1 MPGLKAQQ
9 DPIAD
14 TLTPFDVRQT
24 VDQLNLI
31 GVTIDRDGT
40 LSYANPYTY
49 RVTAWQP
56 DDIVGKNFFD
66 IFIPA
71 ADRARLELEFEDAL
85 TKATF
90 PEQREI
96 SMLARSGAVRNVLL
110 NSFIANRG
118 DNSTGTHRYV
128 SSFTL
133 IGEDVTNKRRVAS
146 ALSNTNAQ
154 LQDLV
159 DNTSDLIQ
167 LLTLDGKFIFVNRA
181 WREVLGYSSDE
192 IAALNLRDVLHPDYA
207 TSTLAALKRIQQGDK
222 LPYIETVF
230 RSKTGKTLFLS
241 GSVNC
246 RFDNDRP
253 TAFRCILHD
262 TTGKIR
268 AEKSQKLYYSIANWT
283 INTPNLDELYQ
294 KIHEELGNIIDA
306 RNFFIALYDAGKT
319 YLSFPYYVDEYF
331 GGNMRFTKRKIGNG
345 LTEYTIQA
353 NKPLFLYEKDIR
365 ALAEQHEIDL
375 YGQLQP
381 QVMLTAP
388 LRIGDEI
395 TGIIGVKS
403 YDDART
409 YGPRDLELL
418 EFISGQVA
426 LAIARKQ
433 SEAALDKQNA
443 RLNAMF
449 DSSTYLIWSVN
460 KALQLTS
467 FNRNYAQLIE
477 RNVGALPTLNSS
489 APNFGWRMVGPESRK
504 ILEDRYRQAF
514 RGVPQNFELR
524 IDGDR
529 LDNSEVW
536 LDFQLNPIMLASGL
550 IEEVS
555 GIARDI
561 TNRKRAEIATR
572 QSEEKFRGIFENLQ
586 DIYARVDRKGRIT
599 MVSPSVFKRLGYT
612 PDEVLGQD
620 AMQYFVDKSVI
631 HRAMIK
637 LGRNHSLRNFEVS
650 MRRKDGTERQFMFNM
665 LLLNDGP
672 SNDPDPVVAVLARD
686 ITELKRQSAELV
698 KAKDEAERSLKVKEQ
713 FLANMSHEIRTP
725 MNGVIG
731 MIDLLNDT
739 QLDDEQRS
747 YVKTIK
753 RSSETL
759 LNILNDILDLSKIE
773 AGKMVLHESPVA
785 FREIFEKLI
794 ALFGQQANSKNNT
807 LTYHLSPDL
816 PTYVIADQTRLLQV
830 LSNLTSN
837 AIKFTENGEVRV
849 EASLISKHG
858 KFNRIRVAVID
869 SGIGI
874 SPANI
879 KLLFNS
885 FSQVDTSSRK
895 SFGGTGL
902 GLAISKELATL
913 MKGEVGVESEVG
925 QGSTFW
931 FTIELKE
938 TAISPTQ
945 QTTEV
950 AEIALANFFS
960 TYHPQVLLVDDN
972 AVNRKVASEILR
984 KAGCVVTTADSGPAA
999 IQAVEERV
1007 KDGAGSA
1014 TPAASPF
1021 DVIFMD
1027 IQMPD
1032 MDGVETT
1039 RHLRGQFGSQL
1050 PTIVAMTAYSMRE
1063 DRERFISQGL
1073 DDYIAKPIRAQSLVA
1088 KVKEIVD
1095 SQQLKARQPESS
1107 SAPTVSKPKAQ
1118 EPKPENQLPILDEA
1132 IVGQLRDIGGQELV
1146 DSILEEFMIEAA
1158 DLVRGA
1164 VDAYALGDIPT
1175 VKSHLHTLKGSAGT
1189 IGVARMADIARTA
1202 EGKLKVNDTSGL
1214 NEALQDLEKAFA
1226 EFLATREEP

>member
-1 MPGLKAQQ
+1 MPTTSAPTAPVTHLPAR
-9 DPIAD
+9 
-14 TLTPFDVRQT
+14 FDVRQT

-31 GVTIDRDGT
+31 GLTIERDGT

-56 DDIVGKNFFD
+56 DEVVGKNFFD
-66 IFIPA
+66 LFIPA
-71 ADRARLELEFEDAL
+71 ADRARLELDFEDAL
-85 TKATF
+85 TKGGF
-90 PEQREI
+90 PEQKEI
-96 SMLARSGAVRNVLL
+96 TLLTRSGAVRNVLL
-110 NSFIANRG
+110 NSFIAN
-118 DNSTGTHRYV
+118 DADQKKTSSQSVT
-128 SSFTL
+128 SFTL

-146 ALSNTNAQ
+146 ALSSTNAQ

-181 WREVLGYSSDE
+181 WRECLGYSSDE

-207 TSTLAALKRIQQGDK
+207 SSTLALLKRIQEGSS
-222 LPYIETVF
+222 LPYVETVF
-230 RSKTGKTLFLS
+230 RTKTGKTLFLS
-241 GSVNC
+241 GSINC
-246 RFDNDRP
+246 RFDRGRP
-253 TAFRCILHD
+253 VSFRCILHD

-283 INTPNLDELYQ
+283 INTPNLDDLYQ
-294 KIHEELGNIIDA
+294 KIHQELGQIIDA
-306 RNFFIALYDAGKT
+306 RNFFIALYDPSKT

-331 GGNMRFTKRKIGNG
+331 GGTMRFTKRKLGNG
-345 LTEYTIQA
+345 ITEYAIQA

-365 ALAEQHEIDL
+365 QLARQHQIDL

-388 LRIGDEI
+388 LRVGDEI

-403 YDDART
+403 YKNAQT

-433 SEAALDKQNA
+433 SEAVLDKQNA

-449 DSSTYLIWSVN
+449 DSGTYLIWSIN
-460 KALQLTS
+460 RALQLTS
-467 FNRNYAQLIE
+467 YNKNYAQMME
-477 RNVGALPTLNSS
+477 RNLGYIPPLTGSV
-489 APNFGWRMVGPESRK
+489 PNLGWRMISPENRTL
-504 ILEDRYRQAF
+504 IEERYRQAF
-514 RGVPQNFELR
+514 KGQPQNFELR
-524 IDGDR
+524 IDDKR
-529 LDNSEVW
+529 HAETETW
-536 LDFQLNPIMLASGL
+536 LDFQINPILLSGGV
-550 IEEVS
+550 IDEVS

-572 QSEEKFRGIFENLQ
+572 RSEEKFRGIFENLQ
-586 DIYARVDRKGRIT
+586 DIYARIDANGKIT
-599 MVSPSVFKRLGYT
+599 MVSPSVFKRLGYM

-620 AMQYFVDKSVI
+620 AMQYFVDKRVVS
-631 HRAMIK
+631 RALVK
-637 LGRNHSLRNFEVS
+637 LNRNRSLRNFEVS
-650 MRRKDGTERQFMFNM
+650 LRRKDGSERQFMFNM
-665 LLLNDGP
+665 LLLND
-672 SNDPDPVVAVLARD
+672 DPDSGPVVAVLARD
-686 ITELKRQSAELV
+686 ITELKRQAAELV

-731 MIDLLNDT
+731 MIDLLIDT
-739 QLDDEQRS
+739 QLDDEQRD
-747 YVKTIK
+747 YVRTVK

-773 AGKMVLHESPVA
+773 AGKMELREAPIEFA
-785 FREIFEKLI
+785 EIFEKLI

-807 LTYHLSPDL
+807 LTYHLDPAL
-816 PTYVIADQTRLLQV
+816 PKYVIADQTRLLQV

-837 AIKFTENGEVRV
+837 AIKFTENGAVRV
-849 EASLISKHG
+849 AAKLVSKRG
-858 KFNRIRVAVID
+858 KFNRIWVGVTD

-874 SPANI
+874 SPENI

-902 GLAISKELATL
+902 GLAISKQIATL
-913 MKGEVGVESEVG
+913 MRGDVGVDSEEG
-925 QGSTFW
+925 KGSTFW
-931 FTIELKE
+931 FTMELKE
-938 TAISPTQ
+938 TAIAPTQ
-945 QTTEV
+945 QATEV
-950 AEIALANFFS
+950 AETSLANFFAD
-960 TYHPQVLLVDDN
+960 YHPQVLLVDDN
-972 AVNRKVASEILR
+972 AVNRKVASEIMR

-999 IQAVEERV
+999 IDAVRRRE
-1007 KDGAGSA
+1007 KGDS
-1014 TPAASPF
+1014 F

-1032 MDGVETT
+1032 MDGVEATGN
-1039 RHLRGQFGSQL
+1039 LRKEFGKQL
-1050 PTIVAMTAYSMRE
+1050 PVIVAMTAYSMRE

-1073 DDYIAKPIRAQSLVA
+1073 DDYIAKPIRAQSLIA
-1088 KVKEIVD
+1088 KVKELVD
-1095 SQQLKARQPESS
+1095 ARRQAEGKGPETERSEQPTTPRPEVT
-1107 SAPTVSKPKAQ
+1107 A
-1118 EPKPENQLPILDEA
+1118 EPGLPIIDET

-1146 DSILEEFMIEAA
+1146 DSIMEEFVTEAT
-1158 DLVRGA
+1158 DLVNGSL
-1164 VDAYALGDIPT
+1164 DAYALGDIPT

-1189 IGVARMADIARTA
+1189 IGVTRVADIARTA
-1202 EGKLKVNDTSGL
+1202 EGKLKLNDSSGL
-1214 NEALQDLEKAFA
+1214 GDALRALERAFG
-1226 EFLATREEP
+1226 EFLAVRNL

>member
-1 MPGLKAQQ
+1 MRWSAKTKDELVAEIQRLQHERNEVAVTDALPA
-9 DPIAD
+9 
-14 TLTPFDVRQT
+14 FDVRQT
-24 VDQLNLI
+24 VDQLNLV
-31 GVTIDRDGT
+31 GLTIERDGT

-56 DDIVGKNFFD
+56 EHIIGQNFFD
-66 IFIPA
+66 IFIPPA
-71 ADRARLELEFEDAL
+71 ERAKLEAEFEDAL
-85 TKATF
+85 TKGGF
-90 PEQREI
+90 PEQKEI
-96 SMLARSGAVRNVLL
+96 TLLARSGALRNVQV
-110 NSFIANRG
+110 NSFIINGADG
-118 DNSTGTHRYV
+118 HV

-181 WREVLGYSSDE
+181 WREALGYNSDE
-192 IAALNLRDVLHPDYA
+192 ISALNLRDVLHPDYA
-207 TSTLAALKRIQQGDK
+207 DSTLGLLKRIQEGDK
-222 LPYIETVF
+222 LPYVETVF
-230 RSKTGKTLFLS
+230 RTKSGKTLFLS

-246 RFDNDRP
+246 RFDNGRP

-283 INTPNLDELYQ
+283 INTPNLGEFYH

-306 RNFFIALYDAGKT
+306 RNFFIALYDSSKT

-331 GGNMRFTKRKIGNG
+331 GGNMRFTKRKLGNG
-345 LTEYTIQA
+345 LIEYTILA

-365 ALAEQHEIDL
+365 KLADQHQVDL

-388 LRIGDEI
+388 LRIGEEI

-403 YDDART
+403 YDDAQT

-433 SEAALDKQNA
+433 SEARLDKQNA
-443 RLNAMF
+443 RLNAIF

-460 KALQLTS
+460 KALKLTS
-467 FNRNYAQLIE
+467 FNKNYARLIE
-477 RNVGALPTLNSS
+477 YQLNESPSIQAS
-489 APNFGWRMVGPESRK
+489 APDLGWRMIGADNRK
-504 ILEDRYRQAF
+504 NLEDRYRQAF
-514 RGVPQNFELR
+514 RGFAQNFELFFETPK
-524 IDGDR
+524 GETY
-529 LDNSEVW
+529 LE
-536 LDFQLNPIMLASGL
+536 FHLNPILLAGGV
-550 IEEVS
+550 IDEVS

-599 MVSPSVFKRLGYT
+599 MISPSVFKRMGYT
-612 PDEVLGQD
+612 PDEVLGQEITRFFID
-620 AMQYFVDKSVI
+620 ENDIRHAMF
-631 HRAMIK
+631 K
-637 LGRNHSLRNFEVS
+637 LGRNRSLRNFEAS
-650 MRRKDGTERQFMFNM
+650 MRRKDGSERQFMFNM
-665 LLLNDGP
+665 LMLNEGP
-672 SNDPDPVVAVLARD
+672 GSDSVVAVLARD

-698 KAKDEAERSLKVKEQ
+698 KAKNEAERSLKVKEQ

-739 QLDDEQRS
+739 KLDEEQRS
-747 YVKTIK
+747 YVKTVK

-773 AGKMVLHESPVA
+773 AGKMVLHEAPVA
-785 FREIFEKLI
+785 FKEIFEKLI
-794 ALFGQQANSKNNT
+794 ALFGQQANSKNNE
-807 LTYHLSPDL
+807 LTYHLGSDL
-816 PTYVIADQTRLLQV
+816 PTFVIADQTRLLQV

-837 AIKFTENGEVRV
+837 AIKFTENGSIRV
-849 EASLISKHG
+849 EASLISKRG
-858 KFNRIRVAVID
+858 KFNRIRIEVKD

-874 SPANI
+874 SQQNI
-879 KLLFNS
+879 NLLFNS

-902 GLAISKELATL
+902 GLAISKELASL
-913 MKGEVGVESEVG
+913 MKGDIGVDSTVGM
-925 QGSTFW
+925 GSTFW

-938 TAISPTQ
+938 TSISPTQ

-960 TYHPQVLLVDDN
+960 TYHPNVLLVDDN

-999 IQAVEERV
+999 IGEVEKRV
-1007 KDGAGSA
+1007 KDAQPG
-1014 TPAASPF
+1014 F

-1039 RHLRGQFGSQL
+1039 RNLRKQFGNKL

-1073 DDYIAKPIRAQSLVA
+1073 DDYIAKPIRAQSLIA
-1088 KVKEIVD
+1088 KVKELTD
-1095 SQQLKARQPESS
+1095 ANQARQQSETPK
-1107 SAPTVSKPKAQ
+1107 ASKPAPSPPVD
-1118 EPKPENQLPILDEA
+1118 PKLPVIDED
-1132 IVGQLRDIGGQELV
+1132 IVGQLRDIGGQDLV
-1146 DSILEEFMIEAA
+1146 DSIMEEFVTEAN
-1158 DLVRGA
+1158 DLVTGA
-1164 VDAYALGDIPT
+1164 LSAYDLGDIPT

-1189 IGVARMADIARTA
+1189 IGVARVAEISRTA

-1214 NEALQDLEKAFA
+1214 ADALQALKLAFE
-1226 EFLATREEP
+1226 EFLTTWKK

>member
-1 MPGLKAQQ
+1 
-9 DPIAD
+9 
-14 TLTPFDVRQT
+14 
-24 VDQLNLI
+24 
-31 GVTIDRDGT
+31 
-40 LSYANPYTY
+40 
-49 RVTAWQP
+49 
-56 DDIVGKNFFD
+56 
-66 IFIPA
+66 
-71 ADRARLELEFEDAL
+71 
-85 TKATF
+85 
-90 PEQREI
+90 
-96 SMLARSGAVRNVLL
+96 
-110 NSFIANRG
+110 
-118 DNSTGTHRYV
+118 
-128 SSFTL
+128 
-133 IGEDVTNKRRVAS
+133 
-146 ALSNTNAQ
+146 NAQ

-181 WREVLGYSSDE
+181 WREVLGYGSDE
-192 IAALNLRDVLHPDYA
+192 IAALNLRDVLHPDY
-207 TSTLAALKRIQQGDK
+207 TESTLSLLKRIQGGAK

-246 RFDNDRP
+246 RFDNGRP

-262 TTGKIR
+262 TTGKVR

-283 INTPNLDELYQ
+283 INTPNLDDLYH
-294 KIHEELGNIIDA
+294 KIHDELGNIIDA
-306 RNFFIALYDAGKT
+306 RNFFIALYDSSKT

-331 GGNMRFTKRKIGNG
+331 SGHMRFTKRKLGHG

-365 ALAEQHEIDL
+365 QLADQHHIDL

-403 YDDART
+403 YDDAST

-433 SEAALDKQNA
+433 AEATLDKQNA

-467 FNRNYAQLIE
+467 FNKNYTRLLE
-477 RNVGALPTLNSS
+477 RNIGQAPMINGS
-489 APNFGWRMVGPESRK
+489 APNLGWRMMGPENRK
-504 ILEDRYRQAF
+504 VLEEKYRLAF
-514 RGVPQNFELR
+514 RGTPQNFELR
-524 IDGDR
+524 MDSD
-529 LDNSEVW
+529 DQSETW
-536 LDFQLNPIMLASGL
+536 LDFQLNPILLSGGV

-561 TNRKRAEIATR
+561 TGRKRAEISTR

-586 DIYARVDRKGRIT
+586 DIYARVDRQGRVT
-599 MVSPSVFKRLGYT
+599 MISPSVFKRMGYT
-612 PDEVLGQD
+612 PEEVLGQD
-620 AMQYFVDKSVI
+620 VTQYFVNKAQI

-637 LGRNHSLRNFEVS
+637 LVRNHSLRNFEVS

-665 LLLNDGP
+665 LLLDEGPDNDR
-672 SNDPDPVVAVLARD
+672 VVAVLARD
-686 ITELKRQSAELV
+686 ITELKKQSAELV
-698 KAKDEAERSLKVKEQ
+698 KAKEEAERSLKVKER

-739 QLDDEQRS
+739 ALDAEQRD

-773 AGKMVLHESPVA
+773 AGKMALHESPVA
-785 FREIFEKLI
+785 FREIFDKLI

-807 LTYHLSPDL
+807 LTYHLGADL
-816 PTYVIADQTRLLQV
+816 PQYVIADQTRLLQV

-837 AIKFTENGEVRV
+837 AIKFTENGTIRV
-849 EASLISKHG
+849 EVTLIGKRG
-858 KFNRIRVAVID
+858 KFNRIRVAVKD

-874 SPANI
+874 SPDNI
-879 KLLFNS
+879 NLLFNS

-902 GLAISKELATL
+902 GLAISRELATL
-913 MKGEVGVESEVG
+913 MKGEIGVESVVG

-931 FTIELKE
+931 FTVELKE
-938 TAISPTQ
+938 TSISPTQ
-945 QTTEV
+945 QSTEV
-950 AEIALANFFS
+950 AEISLANFFS
-960 TYHPQVLLVDDN
+960 VYHPAVLLVDDN

-984 KAGCVVTTADSGPAA
+984 RAGCLVTTASSGHEA
-999 IQAVEERV
+999 IEKVGRALAQPSAGEEV
-1007 KDGAGSA
+1007 NS
-1014 TPAASPF
+1014 F

-1039 RHLRGQFGSQL
+1039 AHLREQFGKSL

-1095 SQQLKARQPESS
+1095 RRQASHQEAAVLMPAAMPE
-1107 SAPTVSKPKAQ
+1107 PD
-1118 EPKPENQLPILDEA
+1118 LPIIDDQ
-1132 IVGQLRDIGGQELV
+1132 IVGQLREIGGAELV
-1146 DSILEEFMIEAA
+1146 DSIMAEFVTEAGELI
-1158 DLVRGA
+1158 DGA
-1164 VDAYALGDIPT
+1164 IGAYALGDVPT

-1189 IGVARMADIARTA
+1189 IGVARVADIARKA
-1202 EGKLKVNDTSGL
+1202 EGKLKVADTSGL
-1214 NEALQDLEKAFA
+1214 ADALQALKTAFDAFMA
-1226 EFLATREEP
+1226 EWQKK

>member
-1 MPGLKAQQ
+1 MRWSAKTKDELVAEIQRLHHERDGKGTS
-9 DPIAD
+9 D
-14 TLTPFDVRQT
+14 TQYFDVRQT
-24 VDQLNLI
+24 VDQLNLV
-31 GVTIDRDGT
+31 GFTIERDST
-40 LSYANPYTY
+40 LSYVNPYTY

-56 DDIVGKNFFD
+56 ADVIGQNFFD

-71 ADRARLELEFEDAL
+71 TDRARLEADFSEAL
-85 TKATF
+85 NKGGF
-90 PEQREI
+90 SEPREI
-96 SMLARSGAVRNVLL
+96 TLLTRSGASRSVQL
-110 NSFIANRG
+110 NSMI
-118 DNSTGTHRYV
+118 V
-128 SSFTL
+128 SGAKGNIQSLTV

-181 WREVLGYSSDE
+181 WRELLGYNSDE
-192 IAALNLRDVLHPDYA
+192 ISALSLVDVLHPDYA
-207 TSTLAALKRIQQGDK
+207 ESTISMLKRIQEGDQ
-222 LPYIETVF
+222 LPYVETVF
-230 RSKTGKTLFLS
+230 RTKTGKTVFLS
-241 GSVNC
+241 GSINC
-246 RFDNDRP
+246 RFDHGRP

-262 TTGKIR
+262 STGKIR

-283 INTPNLDELYQ
+283 INTPNLGELYQ
-294 KIHEELGNIIDA
+294 KIHEELGHIIDA
-306 RNFFIALYDAGKT
+306 RNFFIVLYDTSKN

-331 GGNMRFTKRKIGNG
+331 GNQIRFTKRKLGNG
-345 LTEYTIQA
+345 IIEYAILA

-365 ALAEQHEIDL
+365 LLSEQHQVDL

-381 QVMLTAP
+381 EVMLTAP
-388 LRIGDEI
+388 LRIGDKI

-403 YDDART
+403 YDNVQT

-433 SEAALDKQNA
+433 SEARLDKQNA
-443 RLNAMF
+443 RLQAIF

-460 KALQLTS
+460 KALKLTS
-467 FNRNYAQLIE
+467 FNKNYARLIE
-477 RNVGALPTLNSS
+477 SLAVS
-489 APNFGWRMVGPESRK
+489 ASEQIPEHGWRLTTDENRQK
-504 ILEDRYRQAF
+504 LDEYYRQAF
-514 RGVPQNFELR
+514 RGIPQNFELNFSTPS
-524 IDGDR
+524 G
-529 LDNSEVW
+529 EAYYEYH
-536 LDFQLNPIMLASGL
+536 LNPILLAGGV

-555 GIARDI
+555 GIARNI
-561 TNRKRAEIATR
+561 TNRRRAEITTR

-599 MVSPSVFKRLGYT
+599 MISPSVFKRMGYT

-620 AMQYFVDKSVI
+620 ISQYFIDQSAI
-631 HRAMIK
+631 RRAMFK
-637 LGRNHSLRNFEVS
+637 LARNRSLRNFEAS
-650 MRRKDGTERQFMFNM
+650 MRRKDGTERQYMFNM
-665 LLLNDGP
+665 LMLNDEAESG
-672 SNDPDPVVAVLARD
+672 SVVAVLARD

-698 KAKDEAERSLKVKEQ
+698 KAKEEAERSLKVKEQ

-747 YVKTIK
+747 YVKTVK

-794 ALFGQQANSKNNT
+794 ALFGQQANSKNNE
-807 LTYHLSPDL
+807 LTYHLAPDL
-816 PTYVIADQTRLLQV
+816 PTFVIADQTRLLQI

-837 AIKFTENGEVRV
+837 AIKFTEHGTVRV
-849 EASLISKHG
+849 EASLVSKRG
-858 KFNRIRVAVID
+858 KFNRIRVAVKD

-874 SPANI
+874 APQNI
-879 KLLFNS
+879 NLLFNS

-902 GLAISKELATL
+902 GLAISKELAHL
-913 MKGEVGVESEVG
+913 MKGEVGVESVVG
-925 QGSTFW
+925 SGSTFW
-931 FTIELKE
+931 FIIELKE

-950 AEIALANFFS
+950 AEIALANFFN
-960 TYHPQVLLVDDN
+960 TYHPEVLLVDDN

-984 KAGCVVTTADSGPAA
+984 KAGCLVTTADSGPAA
-999 IQAVEERV
+999 IAEVEKRFSNPT
-1007 KDGAGSA
+1007 GSLL
-1014 TPAASPF
+1014 PF

-1032 MDGVETT
+1032 MDGVEAT
-1039 RHLRGQFGSQL
+1039 RRLRQQFGRKL
-1050 PTIVAMTAYSMRE
+1050 PVIVAMTAYSMKE
-1063 DRERFISQGL
+1063 DRERFLSQGL

-1088 KVKEIVD
+1088 KVKEISDANRAQTASVVV
-1095 SQQLKARQPESS
+1095 KPAV
-1107 SAPTVSKPKAQ
+1107 PTLPPIDPA
-1118 EPKPENQLPILDEA
+1118 LPIIDPE
-1132 IVGQLRDIGGQELV
+1132 IVGQLRDIGGDDLV
-1146 DSILEEFMIEAA
+1146 NSIMEEFVTEAT
-1158 DLVRGA
+1158 DLVNGSVA
-1164 VDAYALGDIPT
+1164 AYGLGDIPT

-1189 IGVARMADIARTA
+1189 IGVSRVADIARTA

-1214 NEALQDLEKAFA
+1214 AEALQALEQAFN
-1226 EFLATREEP
+1226 EFLVELRK